1 MPSVEMKV
9 ENLHYGVAFLGESFL
24 TNMLEISGNSTG
36 CLLFICNYVI
46 AIIKYSTT
54 STVKSNFIFDSHG
67 RNGQGIT
74 RSPFGFSVLLQF
86 ADIVQ
91 VERYTEDAYNLAN
104 RAYPLYIQIQFL
116 FLSINESYLT
126 VFKFCQI
133 NLFRSIKREK
143 SKKKVLGKNGEK
155 KTHTEVRREKAKDR
169 TRETRSRHNILR
181 KNYDSKE

>member
-1 MPSVEMKV
+1 MEV
-9 ENLHYGVAFLGESFL
+9 ENLHYGVAFLGEPFL
-24 TNMLEISGNSTG
+24 TNMLGISGNSTG

-46 AIIKYSTT
+46 TIIKYSTT

-74 RSPFGFSVLLQF
+74 HSPFSFSVLLQF
-86 ADIVQ
+86 ANIVQ

-116 FLSINESYLT
+116 FLNINESHLR

-133 NLFRSIKREK
+133 NLFRSIKRKK
-143 SKKKVLGKNGEK
+143 SKKNVLGKNEK
-155 KTHTEVRREKAKDR
+155 KKDTHWSKKRKD
-169 TRETRSRHNILR
+169 
-181 KNYDSKE
+181 KG